1 MPGQQPKL
9 KRQLP
14 LNQNTGREILSGIF
28 FSLIFKKING
38 RRKKEKKPCRHCQ
51 RLRGFFSSLVI
62 TESSLENTAKAFSK
76 TNAWRTAGSCGPS

>member
-28 FSLIFKKING
+28 FSLIFKKNQWKA
-38 RRKKEKKPCRHCQ
+38 KKKKKALQALPTPAG
-51 RLRGFFSSLVI
+51 LFFFFSDNRKLAGKHS
-62 TESSLENTAKAFSK
+62 ESFFQN
-76 TNAWRTAGSCGPS
+76 

>member
-38 RRKKEKKPCRHCQ
+38 RRKKEKSPAGIANAC
-51 RLRGFFSSLVI
+51 GAFFL
-62 TESSLENTAKAFSK
+62 L
-76 TNAWRTAGSCGPS
+76 